1 MYASR
6 SPSPRSTL
14 ASIECNHRTPKTPN
28 SVHSRQN
35 GLQNT
40 DPNLNLSVSS
50 RISRALAK
58 PIPTSYFST
67 QGAWYI
73 GASNNKPQT
82 SPIWTPCSRCKEANA
97 CSTSGRLLQPERSR
111 TSLRPTSQSGSYNNS
126 SGWSISLQCLG
137 LHENLSST
145 RETQYLILRKRGTR
159 CQTSNLYLLYA
170 IKACRSPWTDTTSSK
185 VNYQQQQCQRITDS
199 GTKSFYNKNR
209 HHSNPQWSIDCKDSC
224 HYKQTRRI
232 WTSSHG

>member
-1 MYASR
+1 MYVSR
-6 SPSPRSTL
+6 SPSPRSAL
-14 ASIECNHRTPKTPN
+14 AGVECHHRTSKTPN
-28 SVHSRQN
+28 SVHGGQN

-40 DPNLNLSVSS
+40 DRNLNPSVSS

-58 PIPTSYFST
+58 PIST

-82 SPIWTPCSRCKEANA
+82 SPIWTSCSRCKEANA

-111 TSLRPTSQSGSYNNS
+111 TSLRPTSQSGNYNNS

-137 LHENLSST
+137 LHENLSSA
-145 RETQYLILRKRGTR
+145 RETQHLILRERGIR
-159 CQTSNLYLLYA
+159 CQTSNLYLLCA
-170 IKACRSPWTDTTSSK
+170 IKTSRSPWTDTTSSK
-185 VNYQQQQCQRITDS
+185 VNYQQQCQRITDN

-209 HHSNPQWSIDCKDSC
+209 HHSDPQWSVDRKDSC

-232 WTSSHG
+232 WTGSYN